1 MQRLV
6 NEKKKEGNGS
16 LDPRSA
22 CPAQPRETA
31 EVVKG
36 GERWGAEGVTGAG
49 GGQRG
54 QVAEGVEGR
63 FDQHHLC

>member
-1 MQRLV
+1 MFVCCLALKHTIDGIILPLILGLV

-31 EVVKG
+31 EVVK
-36 GERWGAEGVTGAG
+36 WGKGG

-54 QVAEGVEGR
+54 
-63 FDQHHLC
+63 